1 MRLRTSEDL
10 EATLSIAASV
20 ADLNHLVGLQKETA
34 QNLTKV

>member
-20 ADLNHLVGLQKETA
+20 ADLNHLVELQKETA